1 MNWKKRVTSFVLVVC
16 MLIGSIP
23 TMAFATEQQSTEK
36 SHNSASVPFADVNTN
51 DWYAEAVQY
60 VYDNHLMSGTSPTKF
75 EPNTVMSRAM
85 VVQILYNKTG
95 QPTVDDSNSSFTDVS
110 KSDWYSKAI
119 AWAYQSGYAS
129 GVGNNRFE
137 PNANVTRE
145 QFAQF
150 MYNYSGRPEMPM
162 DVLSEFP
169 DSSSVTWSKNAMA
182 WAVSNKIINGS
193 NENGVNYLKPQ
204 NGATRAQ
211 AAAILKNY
219 CEMEKKQARFAI
231 LDLTVQGQKAT
242 VQVTASSVCT
252 LTIQFL
258 DENTGNELNT
268 SATTFV
274 PAGTEM
280 GEVTADITGNM
291 LPSHYKAVITLTNSK
306 GERLCNEFTSMKYTT
321 AQEKFDAETVDDF
334 PDKNVINFDEDK
346 TDNFGVLADDVKIPT
361 VSDNTNIIEETS
373 DDTYTVKN
381 IDSSVNALGK
391 GDEVLFYDANGEEV
405 LVSIENIKVSGTTAT
420 ITRDDTAY
428 LTDFYD
434 VLKVDEEKSIEQSS
448 IDMSGAD
455 DGITLEN
462 TQQQSA
468 ESGNVRADN
477 KADNKKGF
485 QQEIGFGL
493 NYQSKYFKIAGSVK
507 VVEKLDIKIDYYKNV
522 LDFSCKMVSETNG
535 SFAIEITTDRDKSN
549 ERQKKDLT
557 LCKAKIPIGAGFS
570 CTGSITLPVEFKL
583 QGTGRVEANFEEKS
597 GFCYSPASGHQD
609 ITGKNLEMQ
618 LFKVAGKAELKMG
631 PKISF
636 SIQFIEDVIKAEIS
650 AQVGADATAKVE
662 SPSIDI
668 SKEEPNSIHGC
679 TTCIDGDISVFADAK
694 AKLTYHITKKWEG
707 TPLNGTLMNIKTY
720 LTKAYV
726 SIANDTDSSF
736 GGNYALGLGECPNKK
751 YKTTFCAINGN
762 GKEVKDISITIQGDN
777 EKQYTAQSSKSIY
790 LYDGEYT
797 ASCVIDNTQVQ
808 QDFKVD
814 KGASTITLK
823 AVPYIAS
830 GKCGDNLTWTL
841 DQNGLLHISGTGEM
855 HGNLEEN
862 YGWRA
867 FREDIKNVHIDTG
880 ITTISDGAFDSC
892 VNIVSV
898 KIPNSV
904 KLIDV
909 GSFAACYS
917 LTNVTIPSSVEKI
930 SNGAFWECINLEN
943 IEIPNSVRTIEFAAF
958 GACKSLESI
967 EIPSS
972 VDEISAN
979 PFGLCTNLVEIH
991 VDERNPSYCSEDG
1004 ALFNKEK
1011 TRLICYPVGK
1021 TDTRYVVPNGVIE
1034 IGEDAFDSSNLT
1046 DIEISDSVT
1055 RIGNAAFCDCNTLSD
1070 VYYQGNEIEWS
1081 AIIIDDNNGP
1091 LTSATIHYNS

>member
-36 SHNSASVPFADVNTN
+36 SHNSASVPFADVNAN

-95 QPTVDDSNSSFTDVS
+95 QPKVDDSNSSFTDVS
-110 KSDWYSKAI
+110 KSDWYSRAV

-150 MYNYSGRPEMPM
+150 MYNYSGRPEMPV

-420 ITRDDTAY
+420 ITRNDDAS
-428 LTDFYD
+428 LSDFYD
-434 VLKVDEEKSIEQSS
+434 VLKVDEEQYIEQSDV
-448 IDMSGAD
+448 IC
-455 DGITLEN
+455 
-462 TQQQSA
+462 TQ
-468 ESGNVRADN
+468 
-477 KADNKKGF
+477 F
-485 QQEIGFGL
+485 
-493 NYQSKYFKIAGSVK
+493 
-507 VVEKLDIKIDYYKNV
+507 
-522 LDFSCKMVSETNG
+522 
-535 SFAIEITTDRDKSN
+535 
-549 ERQKKDLT
+549 
-557 LCKAKIPIGAGFS
+557 
-570 CTGSITLPVEFKL
+570 
-583 QGTGRVEANFEEKS
+583 
-597 GFCYSPASGHQD
+597 SGH
-609 ITGKNLEMQ
+609 
-618 LFKVAGKAELKMG
+618 
-631 PKISF
+631 
-636 SIQFIEDVIKAEIS
+636 
-650 AQVGADATAKVE
+650 
-662 SPSIDI
+662 
-668 SKEEPNSIHGC
+668 
-679 TTCIDGDISVFADAK
+679 
-694 AKLTYHITKKWEG
+694 
-707 TPLNGTLMNIKTY
+707 
-720 LTKAYV
+720 
-726 SIANDTDSSF
+726 
-736 GGNYALGLGECPNKK
+736 
-751 YKTTFCAINGN
+751 
-762 GKEVKDISITIQGDN
+762 
-777 EKQYTAQSSKSIY
+777 
-790 LYDGEYT
+790 
-797 ASCVIDNTQVQ
+797 
-808 QDFKVD
+808 
-814 KGASTITLK
+814 
-823 AVPYIAS
+823 
-830 GKCGDNLTWTL
+830 
-841 DQNGLLHISGTGEM
+841 
-855 HGNLEEN
+855 
-862 YGWRA
+862 
-867 FREDIKNVHIDTG
+867 
-880 ITTISDGAFDSC
+880 
-892 VNIVSV
+892 
-898 KIPNSV
+898 
-904 KLIDV
+904 
-909 GSFAACYS
+909 
-917 LTNVTIPSSVEKI
+917 
-930 SNGAFWECINLEN
+930 
-943 IEIPNSVRTIEFAAF
+943 
-958 GACKSLESI
+958 
-967 EIPSS
+967 
-972 VDEISAN
+972 
-979 PFGLCTNLVEIH
+979 
-991 VDERNPSYCSEDG
+991 
-1004 ALFNKEK
+1004 
-1011 TRLICYPVGK
+1011 
-1021 TDTRYVVPNGVIE
+1021 
-1034 IGEDAFDSSNLT
+1034 
-1046 DIEISDSVT
+1046 
-1055 RIGNAAFCDCNTLSD
+1055 
-1070 VYYQGNEIEWS
+1070 
-1081 AIIIDDNNGP
+1081 
-1091 LTSATIHYNS
+1091 

>member
-1 MNWKKRVTSFVLVVC
+1 
-16 MLIGSIP
+16 
-23 TMAFATEQQSTEK
+23 
-36 SHNSASVPFADVNTN
+36 
-51 DWYAEAVQY
+51 
-60 VYDNHLMSGTSPTKF
+60 
-75 EPNTVMSRAM
+75 
-85 VVQILYNKTG
+85 
-95 QPTVDDSNSSFTDVS
+95 
-110 KSDWYSKAI
+110 
-119 AWAYQSGYAS
+119 
-129 GVGNNRFE
+129 
-137 PNANVTRE
+137 
-145 QFAQF
+145 
-150 MYNYSGRPEMPM
+150 MYNYTGKPEAQT
-162 DVLSEFP
+162 DVLSQFP
-169 DSSSVTWSKNAMA
+169 DGSSVTWSKNAMT

-193 NENGVNYLKPQ
+193 KENGVNYLRPQ
-204 NGATRAQ
+204 DSATRAQ
-211 AAAILKNY
+211 AAVILKNY
-219 CEMEKKQARFAI
+219 CAMEKQQARFAI

-291 LPSHYKAVITLTNSK
+291 LPSHYKAVITLTDSK

-361 VSDNTNIIEETS
+361 VADNTNIIEETS

-455 DGITLEN
+455 DGVTLVKQD
-462 TQQQSA
+462 TRQKSA

-477 KADNKKGF
+477 KKGF
-485 QQEIGFGL
+485 QQELGFGL

-557 LCKAKIPIGAGFS
+557 LCKAEIPIGAGFS

-597 GFCYSPASGHQD
+597 GFCYSLASGHQD
-609 ITGKNLEMQ
+609 ITGKNLELQ
-618 LFKVAGKAELKMG
+618 LFKVEGKAELKMG

-668 SKEEPNSIHGC
+668 SKEEPDSIHGC

-751 YKTTFCAINGN
+751 YKTTFRAINGN
-762 GKEVKDISITIQGDN
+762 EKEVEGISISIRRNN

-830 GKCGDNLTWTL
+830 GNCGDNLTWTL

-855 HGNLEEN
+855 HEDLEGN

-867 FREDIKNVHIDTG
+867 FREDIKNVNIDTG
-880 ITTISDGAFDSC
+880 VTTISNGAFDSC

-904 KLIDV
+904 KLIDS
-909 GSFAACYS
+909 GAFAECYS
-917 LTNVTIPSSVEKI
+917 LTNVTIPNSVEEI
-930 SNGAFWECINLEN
+930 SNGAFWDCVSLEN
-943 IEIPNSVRTIEFAAF
+943 IEIPNGVKTIGDNAF
-958 GACKSLESI
+958 GACQGLKSVK
-967 EIPSS
+967 IPSS
-972 VDEISAN
+972 VDEIGAN
-979 PFGLCTNLVEIH
+979 LFSFCTSLVEVH
-991 VDERNPSYCSEDG
+991 VDERNPSYCSEDDV
-1004 ALFNKEK
+1004 LFNKEK
-1011 TRLICYPVGK
+1011 SCLICYPIGK
-1021 TDTRYVVPNGVIE
+1021 SDARYVVPDGVTE
-1034 IGEDAFDSSNLT
+1034 IADCAFADSSNL
-1046 DIEISDSVT
+1046 IEIQIPKSVT
-1055 RIGNAAFCDCNTLSD
+1055 YIDFSAFADCDRLSD
-1070 VYYQGNEIEWS
+1070 VYYEGNETEWS
-1081 AIIIDDNNGP
+1081 AIIIDDNNEP

>member
-16 MLIGSIP
+16 MLVGSIP
-23 TMAFATEQQSTEK
+23 TMAFATEQQGTEK
-36 SHNSASVPFADVNTN
+36 SHSSASVPFTDVDMNS
-51 DWYAEAVQY
+51 WYGEAVQY
-60 VYDNHLMSGTSPTKF
+60 VYDNHLMSGTSRTTF

-95 QPTVDDSNSSFTDVS
+95 KPAVNDNNSGFTDVS
-110 KSDWYSKAI
+110 KSDWYSKAV
-119 AWAYQSGYAS
+119 AWAYQNGYAS

-150 MYNYSGRPEMPM
+150 MYNYTGKPETQI
-162 DVLSEFP
+162 DVLSQFP
-169 DSSSVTWSKNAMA
+169 DGSSVTWSKNAMT

-193 NENGVNYLKPQ
+193 KENGVNYLRPQ
-204 NGATRAQ
+204 DSATRAQ
-211 AAAILKNY
+211 AAVILKNY
-219 CEMEKKQARFAI
+219 CAMEKQQARFAI

-291 LPSHYKAVITLTNSK
+291 LPSHYKAVITLTDSK
-306 GERLCNEFTSMKYTT
+306 GDRLCNEFTSMKYTT

-361 VSDNTNIIEETS
+361 VADNTNIIEETS

-391 GDEVLFYDANGEEV
+391 GDEVLFYDENGEEV

-455 DGITLEN
+455 DGVTLVK
-462 TQQQSA
+462 QDARQKSA
-468 ESGNVRADN
+468 ESGNVRP
-477 KADNKKGF
+477 DNKKGF
-485 QQEIGFGL
+485 QQELGFGL

-557 LCKAKIPIGAGFS
+557 LCKAEIPIGAGFS

-618 LFKVAGKAELKMG
+618 LFKVTGKAELKMG

-736 GGNYALGLGECPNKK
+736 GGNYAFGLGECPNKK
-751 YKTTFCAINGN
+751 YKTTFRAIDGN
-762 GKEVKDISITIQGDN
+762 GKEVEGISISIRRNN

-830 GKCGDNLTWTL
+830 GQCGDNLTWTL
-841 DQNGLLHISGTGEM
+841 DQNGLLHISGIGEM
-855 HGNLEEN
+855 YEDLEWN
-862 YGWRA
+862 YGWRD
-867 FREDIKNVHIDTG
+867 FWEDIKNVNIDTG
-880 ITTISDGAFDSC
+880 ITTISNGAFDSC

-904 KLIDV
+904 KLIDA

-917 LTNVTIPSSVEKI
+917 LTNVTIPNSVEKI
-930 SNGAFWECINLEN
+930 SNGAFWECVSLEN
-943 IEIPNSVRTIEFAAF
+943 IEIPNSVKTIEFAAF
-958 GACKSLESI
+958 GACKSLKSI

-1034 IGEDAFDSSNLT
+1034 IGEDAFDSGNLT
-1046 DIEISDSVT
+1046 DIEIPDSVT
-1055 RIGNAAFCDCNTLSD
+1055 RIGNAAFCDCNALSD
-1070 VYYQGNEIEWS
+1070 VYYKGNETEWS